1 MSQVVTLAL
10 AAAFVALFRKPIKA
24 HPSVWYVAAAAV
36 ACVGVYF
43 TYSPAASGALRALAY
58 AIQKG
63 HLGFAFLVVVMFVGV
78 FRDGSA
84 VRKALQPI
92 RGELSIIATILMT
105 AHVVP
110 YVASY
115 AGMAGS
121 LGSLKPSVLASLG
134 IAAVI
139 IVLLAVLAVTSLRA
153 VKQAMQAN
161 SWKRVQW
168 LAYVFFGLVFFH
180 MLGYMLVPVRAG
192 SPEPTITLAFYVVV
206 YATYAGARV
215 RKLVMDRGAMRKGME
230 DGC

>member
-78 FRDGSA
+78 FRDRSA

-110 YVASY
+110 YAASY